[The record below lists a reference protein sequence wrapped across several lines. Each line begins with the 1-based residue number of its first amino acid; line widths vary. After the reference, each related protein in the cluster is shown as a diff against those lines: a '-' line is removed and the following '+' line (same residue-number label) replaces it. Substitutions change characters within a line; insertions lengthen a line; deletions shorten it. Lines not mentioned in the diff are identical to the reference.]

1 MSNVRRRRRTKQT
14 NMQSSLFK
22 VRLAGIA
29 FVIASTLALV
39 SVLVQRIG
47 PELVQY
53 GNLCGPTSS
62 DPCYRPVLKG
72 GFPFAYLFDTPGVSV
87 EGKLTFVEDT
97 LHLAPLLLDVTLY
110 FTAILLT
117 FAAVSRYRS
126 VLKRGAKHADA

>member
-1 MSNVRRRRRTKQT
+1 
-14 NMQSSLFK
+14 MQSRLFK
-22 VRLAGIA
+22 VSLAGIA
-29 FVIASTLALV
+29 FVIACTLTLL

-87 EGKLTFVEDT
+87 EGKLSFFEDT
-97 LHLAPLLLDVTLY
+97 LHPVALFLDITVY
-110 FTAILLT
+110 FAAILLSI
-117 FAAVSRYRS
+117 AAALGYRS
-126 VLKRGAKHADA
+126 AQKRGANRADA